1 MKNHLNE
8 HWDEDVSFFP
18 IKNDIDNSITVTS
31 DKNPSSEKN
40 INIFNN
46 EELFEKIKKMDS
58 GYLQIIGRPGSG
70 KSTLISKVDEQ
81 FSNCDSH
88 LFNVKS
94 EVNRLGSVDFLVPLL
109 KTCSKVVSLGAK
121 YSVIDCINQL
131 SAKLPRKSII
141 IFEDIHLGNVYTER
155 NISYHFKHR
164 PDILILTTSRYEMKH
179 KSDYSEV
186 SWLLDFDLVD
196 QENNYLLSLLTTE

>member
-1 MKNHLNE
+1 
-8 HWDEDVSFFP
+8 
-18 IKNDIDNSITVTS
+18 
-31 DKNPSSEKN
+31 
-40 INIFNN
+40 
-46 EELFEKIKKMDS
+46 MDS
-58 GYLQIIGRPGSG
+58 GYLHIIGRPGSG

-81 FSNCDSH
+81 CSNCDSH
-88 LFNVKS
+88 
-94 EVNRLGSVDFLVPLL
+94 VPLL

-179 KSDYSEV
+179 KPDYSEV